1 MNLGTQLVQKQSQK
15 LVMTQDLRQS
25 IELLALST
33 LELSDKIQSELLENP
48 LLEYTNLEEKTKQP
62 ELYSL
67 TEVRSIEKSN
77 YLKDTEMNWGDNYSI
92 ENPKFYDTDASDRN
106 QKYIESSSVPTSL
119 SEHLLEQLRLL
130 NVTKKDLYIG
140 EVLISII
147 DDKGFIN
154 VSIDELSKEMNIT
167 VKNLEKVRKL
177 IHELDPIGI
186 GAFNIQETL
195 LIQAKILNPENTI
208 LHEIIKDHLVDLEK
222 FDYKKIS
229 KSIKITEDEVMENA
243 RFIKKLEPYPATL
256 YQGKKTDYV
265 IPDVIINQEGDEFSI
280 FINDEWLPKLI
291 INKDHKNFLNSY
303 STTEDKEFISNKL
316 NSANWLIRS
325 VNQRKQTLFK
335 TVTAI
340 IEAQRDFFIHGIS
353 HTEPLTLKDISEK
366 TNLSE
371 STISR
376 ITTNKYIQTKWGI
389 FELKW
394 FFSSGVKSTEG
405 GKASSK
411 KIHDMILEMI
421 KNEKEEN
428 PLSDQDIVDEMT
440 KKGIEIARRTVAK
453 YRKILHILPSNQ
465 RKRISHFKG

>member
-48 LLEYTNLEEKTKQP
+48 LLEDTNLEEKTKQP

>member
-48 LLEYTNLEEKTKQP
+48 LLEDTNLEEKTKQP

-195 LIQAKILNPENTI
+195 LIQAKILNPANTI